1 MAQTVTEVLTA
12 ATDSVTLINAVN
24 GGSYDVTRMTQEEI
38 NEMVQRNV
46 DHLELILAYAPV
58 DEDDETQMSQVT
70 PQISLAIQVRLQL
83 EGFNMLEIP
92 MMVWNILIT
101 LVFVPILNS
110 IRVNT
115 QELKRLEILVNK
127 TREEIAKEYVT
138 KLELRNDMG
147 ILMDRID
154 KIGEK
159 LDKLFEVK

>member
-1 MAQTVTEVLTA
+1 
-12 ATDSVTLINAVN
+12 
-24 GGSYDVTRMTQEEI
+24 
-38 NEMVQRNV
+38 
-46 DHLELILAYAPV
+46 
-58 DEDDETQMSQVT
+58 
-70 PQISLAIQVRLQL
+70 
-83 EGFNMLEIP
+83 
-92 MMVWNILIT
+92 MMVCNILIT

-127 TREEIAKEYVT
+127 TREELAKEYVT
-138 KLELRNDMG
+138 KVELKDDMA